1 MYRATLWKV
10 MLLFCPLLGTGC
22 LLCCPLLATGCG
34 DLMEVVVDQALVST
48 KESIEEAV
56 DEVIHDV
63 IDVDNLQLPF
73 GNDDDPE

>member
-1 MYRATLWKV
+1 MYRKTQWMV
-10 MLLFCPLLGTGC
+10 LLLVCPLV
-22 LLCCPLLATGCG
+22 AAGCG
-34 DLMEVVVDQALVST
+34 DLMEVIVDQAMVST
-48 KESIEEAV
+48 KDAIEEAV